1 MGRSMANSISIRL
14 KRIGREFNEQNFCYF
29 AFLLS
34 FILILTAV
42 IRASTTGLAYDE
54 SYTYMQYA
62 NPDNFMGGVQL
73 LNNHWLNTFLIYT
86 FDMLSG
92 SRYNDFMVRLPNI
105 IFFVFY
111 CYGAYL
117 ISCKLKFNYLIFSFF
132 LLNHYLFEYF
142 CNGRGYGIGAGC
154 VLLACYFLILFKEC
168 QTGLRFNCFIFF
180 SCLAVLANGICIY
193 ITAGLVAGSFLLL
206 PSLVKIKKYIL
217 PIVIYCFLSLC
228 VGCFIIYVSRQ
239 GYPIYAGGSTDF
251 YLSIGYSL
259 LPTRF
264 FAIPFSC
271 VVAIIFIYSIM
282 TSIIKGSKPI
292 FTYAC
297 LIFLLIAY
305 LSNHILG
312 RSYPIGREMLPF
324 YPLVICA
331 VGLGIQTLNWK
342 KEISGGII
350 VFLIVIFILQFF
362 TPKDSQRYNELRSEK
377 DTVLPV
383 ILENFSN
390 ESDDV
395 KKYIEKSKHA
405 SSIYYLNKYHYLKM
419 KNSRE

>member
-1 MGRSMANSISIRL
+1 MTNSIAVRL
-14 KRIGREFNEQNFCYF
+14 KRIGAFFNEQNFGNF
-29 AFLLS
+29 ALVLS
-34 FILILTAV
+34 FILILAAI

-54 SYTYMQYA
+54 SYTYMSYA
-62 NPDNFMGGVQL
+62 NPDNFMRGTQR
-73 LNNHWLNTFLIYT
+73 LNNHWLNTFLIYA
-86 FDMLSG
+86 FDLLSG

-132 LLNHYLFEYF
+132 LFNHYLFDYF
-142 CNGRGYGIGAGC
+142 CNGRGYGIGAAC

-168 QTGLRFNCFIFF
+168 QTRLRFNCFIFF

-193 ITAGLVAGSFLLL
+193 ITAGLVTGSFLLL
-206 PSLVKIKKYIL
+206 PSLAEIKKYTV
-217 PIVIYCFLSLC
+217 PIAIYCILSLC
-228 VGCFIIYVSRQ
+228 VGCFVIYVSRS
-239 GYPIYAGGSTDF
+239 GYPLYAGGSTDF
-251 YLSIGYSL
+251 FLSIGYSI
-259 LPTRF
+259 LPARF

-271 VVAIIFIYSIM
+271 VVAMIFIYSII
-282 TSIIKGSKPI
+282 TSIIKGNKPI

-297 LIFLLIAY
+297 LVFLLIVY

-312 RSYPIGREMLPF
+312 RYYPIGREMLPF
-324 YPLVICA
+324 YPLIICA
-331 VGLGIQTLNWK
+331 LGLGIQTLNWK

-350 VFLIVIFILQFF
+350 VFLIVIFILQIFI
-362 TPKDSQRYNELRSEK
+362 PEESQRQNELHSERN
-377 DTVLPV
+377 TVLPI

-395 KKYIEKSKHA
+395 KKYTDKSTNI
-405 SSIYYLNKYHYLKM
+405 SGFYYLNKYRYLKM
-419 KNSRE
+419 KDSSE